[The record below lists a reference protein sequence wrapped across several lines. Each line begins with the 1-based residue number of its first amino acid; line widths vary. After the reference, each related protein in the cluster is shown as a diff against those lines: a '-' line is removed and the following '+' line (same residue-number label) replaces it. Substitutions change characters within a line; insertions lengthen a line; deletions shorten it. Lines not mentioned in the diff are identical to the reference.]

1 MLTECAT
8 FMSHSVFYCVYM
20 ITLKRHDLFYITMVL
35 TLIFE
40 TTNKKIIFAN
50 LIYYYW

>member
-1 MLTECAT
+1 
-8 FMSHSVFYCVYM
+8 M
-20 ITLKRHDLFYITMVL
+20 IYFITMVL

-40 TTNKKIIFAN
+40 TTNKKIIFAS